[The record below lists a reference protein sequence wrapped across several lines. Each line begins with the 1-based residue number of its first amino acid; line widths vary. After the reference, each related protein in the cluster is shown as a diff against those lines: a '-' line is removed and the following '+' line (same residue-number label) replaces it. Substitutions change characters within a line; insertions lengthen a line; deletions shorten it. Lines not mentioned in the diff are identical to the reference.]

1 MLAITAATVVDGCI
15 PLNGG
20 SAAMIGD
27 ALRITPRPHARQVR
41 ARFTCQNIGS
51 HTLRVVALA
60 PADPHTRATCD
71 MQFIGPGRQVCVD
84 IVVDVSQPPG
94 RVAPQVDVV
103 TQGPA
108 RRRLALKLIIESPE
122 QLSDRF
128 TGPSPQHLVRRRSPS
143 RDASPAVSKALF

>member
-1 MLAITAATVVDGCI
+1 MLAITAATALEGCTPVPDDGAAASM
-15 PLNGG
+15 GG
-20 SAAMIGD
+20 
-27 ALRITPRPHARQVR
+27 ALRITPHPHARQVR

-51 HTLRVVALA
+51 HTLRIVALT
-60 PADPHTRATCD
+60 PAGPRTRAICD

-108 RRRLALKLIIESPE
+108 RRRLILKLAIDPPP
-122 QLSDRF
+122 L
-128 TGPSPQHLVRRRSPS
+128 RRPGLGARRALPMGRS
-143 RDASPAVSKALF
+143 A